1 MSRSNDGHENDRRQ
15 KIRELYRHDEMSSK
29 VLEADR
35 RLLDQRGNPIRD
47 AEESQ
52 PKSMKGRISVKDMG
66 INADHKISDEEKVEG
81 PKEVAIPRHR
91 NHSNRITGLAK
102 HDGILASSYSLK
114 YYPSDE
120 ENMQVYEDI
129 LNWVTDLLGSDI
141 PHDVIVEAAD
151 LMIFTLK
158 DKEEDQ
164 DGKVDMQRKHLQSD
178 LGIIISVTKFQEL
191 LKLTSKISDYGSN
204 KDSPNDNERAVPI
217 LTEDQEKEENSD
229 GRSDGGSEEEPD
241 EDEDEANGEE
251 EATTKRYDT
260 RAKHETLPEKN
271 NETMILQS
279 LNDMKF
285 TDFNIRNIDEFFLR
299 RVLHK
304 EMKDVEATEV
314 QALSDAVLEELTKDQ
329 DAKTLES
336 QLVQLLDFAYLSL
349 VGFFVKKRNMI
360 LWGIR
365 LAQTS
370 ELKRHEV
377 LEEMLKIGL
386 DELVE
391 QYEQGGKQ
399 ELKRRNSHSSEDMK
413 TNLKKSKTNT
423 YTNQVPPLIDLNT
436 AKFDQSSRLMTVT
449 KIQLPEGSYK
459 RLTPHYEEIY
469 IPPPKKIDAGIE
481 LVPISVFPDWAQDAF
496 PSAETESLNAIQ
508 SKLYPATF
516 GRDDNVLLCAPT
528 GAGKTNVAMMAIL
541 RTISNQIDIT
551 TGRLTSKNFKIVYI
565 APLKALVQEQVSEF
579 QRRLSYL
586 GIKVVE
592 LTGDSNVNRQQ
603 LLESQIVISTPEKWD
618 VITRKADESSFVQSV
633 RLMIIDEIHLLH
645 DARGPVIE
653 AIVSRALQGKT
664 FQEPPRLLGLS
675 ATLPNYRDV
684 SKFLRVPDNGL
695 FYFDSMFRPCPLS
708 QQFCGITERGSLK
721 KLNSM
726 NETCFEKTL
735 DSVKQGHQV
744 IIFVHSRKETAR
756 TALWL
761 IEKLSENDNL
771 GLVRKS
777 DPASRKIL
785 ETESESAQ
793 DAQLKKVIQTGI
805 GIHHAGLTKT
815 DRSLSEDLFADGL
828 LQVLVSTATL
838 AWGVNLPAHTVIV
851 KGTDVYS
858 PESGSWE
865 PLSPQDLL
873 QMLGRAGRP
882 RYDTNGEG
890 IIITNQKDVQF
901 YLAVLNQQLP
911 IESQLISK
919 VVDNL
924 NAEVVAGNVQ
934 NRKDGVDWLTY
945 TYLYVRMLMSPD
957 IYNVPDTEEDSS
969 LKYGESLIHSAL
981 AILHE
986 ENLVV
991 YDAQSGGVGA
1001 TELGRISSYF
1011 YINHTSMQIYDTE
1024 ITQHSTQIDLFRVIS
1039 LSDEFKHISVR
1050 QEEKQELKALLE
1062 KCPIPVREDASDSLS
1077 KVNVLLQSYVSRLR
1091 FDGFALN
1098 ADMVFITQN
1107 AGRLFR
1113 AVYELCLKKNWSN
1126 VTKMLLNLCKTVD
1139 RRMWIANSPLRQFKT
1154 CPIEVIRRM
1163 EASTLPWNTY
1173 LDLQSPGEVGQAIRS
1188 EKHGK
1193 LVYDLLR
1200 RFPKLS
1206 IKCAIQ
1212 PITPSL
1218 LRFELEVL
1226 PDWVWDEKLHG
1237 NAESFLVLLEDTDGE
1252 QILYCDSLLIKKEYI
1267 GLEHFIDF
1275 SLILTPAQQ
1284 KKLPPNFFVTLISE
1298 RWNQCENQISI
1309 GLEPLRLPRKFP
1321 APTPLVDMLLIPKTD
1336 LENEEFAKTFNF
1348 ETFNKF
1354 QSQVFQSLYT
1364 TNDNVLV
1371 GASKSSGKTVM
1382 GELAIL
1388 NHWRQNKGRALYISP
1403 HQYQI
1408 DQLTKNWRERFST
1421 LAGGKVINKLGPD
1434 LNFNLRIIA
1443 QSHLILA
1450 TPEQFDLV
1458 SRRWRNR
1465 KNIQGIELAIY
1476 DDIQEISG
1484 GISGAVYETIISRM
1498 TFISTQ
1504 LEKDARFVA
1513 LGSCLANGRDFG
1525 EWIGAS
1531 KNNIFNFS
1539 PQERLYPMEIHLHAF
1554 EVSQTTVVNAP
1565 MAKYAFNFIQEHP
1578 NDNILIFSQSRR
1590 SCINSSLAFI
1600 RCALENDL
1608 DMLRAE
1614 EDDLTTYLEAVTDDA
1629 LKNSLVHGIGIIYTE
1644 MNTKDR
1650 AIVEKLYY
1658 YGALSIL
1665 LVTKDC
1671 CYNCPTSNRVII
1683 LGTQYYEGREHRYV
1697 DYSANQLLEMVNAT
1711 KGDTK
1716 DDKTQALILTNQK
1729 MKDYYKKFLS
1739 EGLPIESF
1747 MFFHL
1752 YDALIS
1758 EINTS
1763 VIQTKQDCVDWIAYT
1778 FFYRR
1783 IHANPSFYG
1792 LKDISAYGISAYLTE
1807 LVENTLHGL
1816 QECDFIELHPT
1827 EDGTAEDAE
1836 EIITPL
1842 SACAISSHHNTS
1854 FFTMHT
1860 LINSLSANSTL
1871 KDILQILSRASEF
1884 EVLPLRPEDESTLLK
1899 LYNQMPIKILSNNE
1913 RGPVSHKI
1921 LLLLQAYFSRAALP
1935 IELQWDT
1942 QTILQSAVP
1951 LVNSVIDILSSDGC
1965 LNATTGMDISQMLIQ
1980 GVWDTD
1986 NPLKQIPFFDEPILK
2001 KCKEKGVETVY
2012 DVMALED
2019 DERNAIMT
2027 MDHRK
2032 LVKVANFINNF
2043 PNIELEYSLDT
2054 SKPLP
2059 MGEVKEVN
2067 VTLTRD
2073 EAPETL
2079 EVTSGMYP
2087 HKKLESWWLIIGEI
2101 STKQLY
2107 ATKKVSLS
2115 KETQNYTLN
2124 FTLDQQGKHELT
2136 LWCVCDSYI
2145 DADKEVS
2152 FELEVI

>member
-1 MSRSNDGHENDRRQ
+1 MSRNDNDYEDDKRQ

-29 VLEADR
+29 VLEADKR
-35 RLLDQRGNPIRD
+35 FLDQRGDPIRD

-52 PKSMKGRISVKDMG
+52 PKSMRGRISVKDMG
-66 INADHKISDEEKVEG
+66 VNADHKVPDEEKLEAR
-81 PKEVAIPRHR
+81 KEVDVPKRQ
-91 NHSNRITGLAK
+91 NHGRKMASQVKSN
-102 HDGILASSYSLK
+102 GILDGNYGLK

-120 ENMQVYEDI
+120 ANMQIYEEI
-129 LNWVTDLLGSDI
+129 LNWVTDLFGSDI
-141 PHDVIVEAAD
+141 PHDVIVETAD
-151 LMIFTLK
+151 LLIFTLK
-158 DKEEDQ
+158 DKEKDQ
-164 DGKVDMQRKHLQSD
+164 DGKVDVQRGHLESD
-178 LGIIISVTKFQEL
+178 LGVTITVNKFQEL
-191 LKLTSKISDYGSN
+191 LKLTNQISDYNSN
-204 KDSPNDNERAVPI
+204 KGSSNDSERAVPI
-217 LTEDQEKEENSD
+217 LMEDQEEEGDANSI
-229 GRSDGGSEEEPD
+229 RGGEGMNED
-241 EDEDEANGEE
+241 EDEDDEE
-251 EATTKRYDT
+251 EETTARSFDM
-260 RAKHETLPEKN
+260 RARHETLPKKN
-271 NETMILQS
+271 NETMMIQGS
-279 LNDMKF
+279 SDRKFEDLNIQD
-285 TDFNIRNIDEFFLR
+285 IDEFFLR
-299 RVLHK
+299 RMLLK
-304 EMKDVEATEV
+304 EMEDVEATDV
-314 QALSDAVLEELTKDQ
+314 QALSDAIFTELTKNQ
-329 DAKTLES
+329 DDKTLES
-336 QLVQLLDFAYLSL
+336 RLMRLLDFSYLSL
-349 VGFFVKKRNMI
+349 IGFFVKKRDMI

-365 LAQTS
+365 LAQAPELKKQDVLREMS
-370 ELKRHEV
+370 EL
-377 LEEMLKIGL
+377 GL
-386 DELVE
+386 HELVE
-391 QYEQGGKQ
+391 QYEQKGKQ
-399 ELKRRNSHSSEDMK
+399 ELKRRNSHFSEEDME
-413 TNLKKSKTNT
+413 TNPKRSKTT
-423 YTNQVPPLIDLNT
+423 LDSKQVLPLIDLGA

-449 KIQLPEGSYK
+449 KIRLPEGSYK
-459 RLTPHYEEIY
+459 KLTPHYEEIY
-469 IPPPKKIDAGIE
+469 IPAPKKIDAGIE
-481 LVPISVFPDWAQDAF
+481 LVPISVFPSWAQNAF
-496 PSAETESLNAIQ
+496 PSAETESLNPIQ
-508 SKLYPATF
+508 SKLYPVTF

-541 RTISNQIDIT
+541 RTISKHINVE

-579 QRRLSYL
+579 QRRLSYM
-586 GIKVVE
+586 GIKVAE
-592 LTGDSNVNRQQ
+592 LTGDSNLNRQQ
-603 LLESQIVISTPEKWD
+603 LLEAQILISTPEKWD

-675 ATLPNYRDV
+675 ATLPNYQDV

-695 FYFDSMFRPCPLS
+695 FYFDSSFRPCPLS
-708 QQFCGITERGSLK
+708 QQFCGVTEKSSLK
-721 KLNSM
+721 KLNAM
-726 NETCFEKTL
+726 NETCHEKTL
-735 DSVKQGHQV
+735 EAVKQGHQV
-744 IIFVHSRKETAR
+744 IIFVYSRKETAR

-771 GLVRKS
+771 GLIRKS

-785 ETESESAQ
+785 ETESDNVQ
-793 DAQLKKVIQTGI
+793 DGQLKKIIQAGI
-805 GIHHAGLTKT
+805 GIHHAGLTKS

-858 PESGSWE
+858 PESGLWE

-890 IIITNQKDVQF
+890 IIITNQTDVQF

-911 IESQLISK
+911 IESQLVSK
-919 VVDNL
+919 IVDNL
-924 NAEVVAGNVQ
+924 NAEVVAGNIQ
-934 NRKDGVDWLTY
+934 SRKDGVDWLTY

-957 IYNVPDTEEDSS
+957 IYKVPETERENDT
-969 LKYGESLIHSAL
+969 LKYGEALIHSAM

-991 YDAQSGGVGA
+991 YDAESGNVEA

-1011 YINHTSMQIYDTE
+1011 YINHTSMQVYDTE

-1062 KCPIPVREDASDSLS
+1062 KCPIPIREDASDSLA

-1091 FDGFALN
+1091 FEGFALN

-1113 AVYELCLKKNWSN
+1113 AIYELCLKKNWSN
-1126 VTKMLLNLCKTVD
+1126 VTKLLLNLCKTVD

-1154 CPIEVIRRM
+1154 CPSEVIRRT
-1163 EASTLPWNTY
+1163 EASTLPWSTY
-1173 LDLQSPGEVGQAIRS
+1173 LELQSPGEVGQAIRS

-1193 LVYDLLR
+1193 LVHDLLR

-1206 IKCAIQ
+1206 AKCAIQ

-1226 PDWVWDEKLHG
+1226 PDWVWDERLHG
-1237 NAESFLVLLEDTDGE
+1237 NAEPFIVMLEDTDGE
-1252 QILYCDSLLIKKEYI
+1252 RILYSDSLLIRKEYI

-1284 KKLPPNFFVTLISE
+1284 KRLPPNFFVTILSE
-1298 RWNQCENQISI
+1298 RWCQCENQISI
-1309 GLEPLRLPRKFP
+1309 GLEPLCLPRKFP
-1321 APTPLVDMLLIPKTD
+1321 APTPLADMLLISTSD
-1336 LENEEFAKTFNF
+1336 LENEEFTKVFDF
-1348 ETFNKF
+1348 ENFNKF
-1354 QSQVFQSLYT
+1354 QSQVFQPLYT
-1364 TNDNVLV
+1364 TNENVLV
-1371 GASKSSGKTVM
+1371 GASKGSGKTVM
-1382 GELAIL
+1382 AELAIL

-1408 DQLTKNWRERFST
+1408 DKVLKSWKERFSA
-1421 LAGGKVINKLGPD
+1421 LAGGKSINKLGSD
-1434 LNFNLRIIA
+1434 LNFNLKVIA

-1450 TPEQFDLV
+1450 TPDQFDLV

-1465 KNIQGIELAIY
+1465 RNIQRIELAIY
-1476 DDIQEISG
+1476 DDVQEISG
-1484 GISGAVYETIISRM
+1484 GMTGAVYETVISRM

-1504 LEKDARFVA
+1504 LEKDTRFVA

-1531 KNNIFNFS
+1531 RNNIFNFS
-1539 PQERLYPMEIHLHAF
+1539 PQEKLYPMEVHLHAF
-1554 EVSQTTVVNAP
+1554 ETAHNTVLNVP
-1565 MAKYAFNFIQEHP
+1565 MTKYAFNFAQEHQ
-1578 NDNILIFSQSRR
+1578 NDNILIFSPSRK
-1590 SCINSSLAFI
+1590 SCINSSMAFI
-1600 RCALENDL
+1600 QYAFENNL
-1608 DMLRAE
+1608 DFLRAE
-1614 EDDLTTYLEAVTDDA
+1614 EEDLNSYLKALTDDA
-1629 LKNSLVHGIGIIYTE
+1629 LKKSLTHGIGIIYAE
-1644 MNTKDR
+1644 MNAKDR
-1650 AIVEKLYY
+1650 TVVEKLHD
-1658 YGALSIL
+1658 YGAISIL

-1671 CYNCPTSNRVII
+1671 SYNCPSSNKVII
-1683 LGTQYYEGREHRYV
+1683 LGTQYYEGKEHRYV
-1697 DYSANQLLEMVNAT
+1697 DYSANQLLEMVNST
-1711 KGDTK
+1711 KGNTK
-1716 DDKTQALILTNQK
+1716 DDKTQALVLTNHK

-1752 YDALIS
+1752 YDALTS

-1792 LKDISAYGISAYLTE
+1792 VKDVSAYGISAYLTE
-1807 LVENTLHGL
+1807 LVENTLRGL
-1816 QECDFIELHPT
+1816 QECDFIELRSDEKGT
-1827 EDGTAEDAE
+1827 DEDIE

-1842 SACAISSHHNTS
+1842 NACAISSHHNTS
-1854 FFTMHT
+1854 FLTMHT
-1860 LINSLSANSTL
+1860 LLNSLSANSTL
-1871 KDILQILSRASEF
+1871 KDILQVLSRASEF
-1884 EVLPLRPEDESTLLK
+1884 ENLPLRPEDEPTLLK
-1899 LYNQMPIKILSNNE
+1899 LYNQMPIKISSNNE
-1913 RGPVSHKI
+1913 GGPISNKI
-1921 LLLLQAYFSRAALP
+1921 LLLLQAYFSRTSLP
-1935 IELQWDT
+1935 IELQWDV
-1942 QTILQSAVP
+1942 QIILQKAVP
-1951 LVNSVIDILSSDGC
+1951 LVNSTIDILSSDGC

-1986 NPLKQIPFFDEPILK
+1986 NPLKQIPFFDGSILK
-2001 KCKEKGVETVY
+2001 KCEQKGVETVY

-2027 MDHRK
+2027 MDNRK

-2054 SKPLP
+2054 SKPLTV
-2059 MGEVKEVN
+2059 GEYKEME

-2079 EVTSGMYP
+2079 LVTSEKYP
-2087 HKKLESWWLIIGEI
+2087 HEKLEGWWLVIGEI

-2115 KETQNYTLN
+2115 KETQSYTLD
-2124 FTLDQQGKHELT
+2124 FTVNQPGKHELT

-2152 FELEVI
+2152 FEVEAV